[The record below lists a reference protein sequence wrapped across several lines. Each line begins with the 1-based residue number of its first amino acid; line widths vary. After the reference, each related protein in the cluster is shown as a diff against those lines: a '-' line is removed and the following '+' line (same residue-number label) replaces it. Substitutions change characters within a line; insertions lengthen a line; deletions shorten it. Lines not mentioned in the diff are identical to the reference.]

1 MGPDLRRVPDVRRH
15 HRDPQGGGA
24 HCLSHVTVGDDTIF
38 LSIVLSCVVLCC
50 LALCDVSLLGWTLVW
65 IIFSVISGIRFLMLL
80 TLKTEVERDEGFV
93 LFVVIMEEEEREG
106 DEG

>member
-1 MGPDLRRVPDVRRH
+1 
-15 HRDPQGGGA
+15 
-24 HCLSHVTVGDDTIF
+24 
-38 LSIVLSCVVLCC
+38 
-50 LALCDVSLLGWTLVW
+50 
-65 IIFSVISGIRFLMLL
+65 MLL